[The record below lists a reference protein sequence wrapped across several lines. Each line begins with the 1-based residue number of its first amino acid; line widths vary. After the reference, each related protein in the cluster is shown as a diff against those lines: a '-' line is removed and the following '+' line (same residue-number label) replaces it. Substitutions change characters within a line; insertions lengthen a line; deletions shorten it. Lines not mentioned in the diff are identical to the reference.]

1 MHITREDLAEV
12 TELIEDTVQYYCDG
26 NRVSGELA
34 WTIVESLGT
43 AKLAEIRGE
52 LANVN

>member
-1 MHITREDLAEV
+1 MNITRDDLQEI

-26 NRVSGELA
+26 NMISGELA

-52 LANVN
+52 LASVN